1 MRFSDTHTGYNLHE
15 ISMRIHSV
23 ELATAYLASPSL
35 PTRPYALDQVARML
49 HAGKVYRRED
59 LAQVSN
65 AVDRHLRELVSGG
78 SLKRLAQGL
87 YYVPKK
93 SVFGVLPP
101 DDQELVATFLRDKD
115 FLVFSPS
122 SYNTLG
128 LGTSQLYNKTF
139 VYNHKRHGLFS
150 FGNRQLDFRVKS
162 RFPKKLTSEFLL
174 VDAINNLD
182 ELAEDKHQV
191 LQMAQRK
198 LSDFDQAKLMRAVS
212 DYGSVATKKRFMRWL
227 NA

>member
-1 MRFSDTHTGYNLHE
+1 MAEIIHSDYALHE
-15 ISMRIHSV
+15 MSMKIHSV
-23 ELATAYLASPSL
+23 ELATAPLASPSL
-35 PTRPYALDQVARML
+35 PTKSSALDQVARML
-49 HAGKVYRRED
+49 QAGKVYRRED

-78 SLKRLAQGL
+78 TLKRLAQGL
-87 YYVPKK
+87 YYAPKK

-101 DDQELVATFLRDKD
+101 DDQELLATFLRDKD

-128 LGTSQLYNKTF
+128 LGTSQLYNKTL
-139 VYNHKRHGLFS
+139 VYNHKRHGIFS
-150 FGNRQLDFRVKS
+150 FGNRQFDFRVKP
-162 RFPKKLTSEFLL
+162 RFPKKLTPEFLL

-191 LQMAQRK
+191 LQMVERK
-198 LSDFDQAKLMRAVS
+198 LSDFDQAKLTRAIS

>member
-1 MRFSDTHTGYNLHE
+1 MQPITTSFS
-15 ISMRIHSV
+15 R
-23 ELATAYLASPSL
+23 PSR
-35 PTRPYALDQVARML
+35 PPRPYALDQVAKKL

-65 AVDRHLRELVSGG
+65 AVDRHLRALISGG
-78 SLKRLAQGL
+78 RLKRLAQGL
-87 YYVPKK
+87 YYAPKK

-122 SYNTLG
+122 NYNTLG
-128 LGTSQLYNKTF
+128 LGTSQLYNKTL

-150 FGNRQLDFRVKS
+150 FGNRELDFRVKP
-162 RFPKKLTSEFLL
+162 RFPKKLTPEFLL
-174 VDAINNLD
+174 VDAINNLE
-182 ELAEDKHQV
+182 ELAEDKNQV
-191 LQMAQRK
+191 LRIAERK
-198 LSDFDQAKLMRAVS
+198 LCGFDHATLKRAVS
-212 DYGSVATKKRFMRWL
+212 NYGSVATKKRFMRWL

>member
-1 MRFSDTHTGYNLHE
+1 M
-15 ISMRIHSV
+15 
-23 ELATAYLASPSL
+23 ELVTASLASSSL
-35 PTRPYALDQVARML
+35 PTRPRSLGQVARVL

-65 AVDRHLRELVSGG
+65 AVDRHLRELISGG
-78 SLKRLAQGL
+78 ALKRLAQGL
-87 YYVPKK
+87 YYAPKT
-93 SVFGVLPP
+93 SAFGVLPP

-122 SYNTLG
+122 SYNTVG
-128 LGTSQLYNKTF
+128 LGTSQLYNKTL

-150 FGNRQLDFRVKS
+150 FGNRQFDFRVKP
-162 RFPKKLTSEFLL
+162 RFPKKLTPEFLL

-191 LQMAQRK
+191 LQMAKSK
-198 LSDFDQAKLMRAVS
+198 LSGFDQAKLKRAVS

>member
-1 MRFSDTHTGYNLHE
+1 M
-15 ISMRIHSV
+15 
-23 ELATAYLASPSL
+23 ELAVAPFASPSL
-35 PTRPYALDQVARML
+35 PTRQYALDQVARML

-78 SLKRLAQGL
+78 ALERLAQGL

-93 SVFGVLPP
+93 SVFGALPP

-115 FLVFSPS
+115 FLVFPPS

-128 LGTSQLYNKTF
+128 LGTSQLYNKTL

-150 FGNRQLDFRVKS
+150 FGNRQFDFRVKP
-162 RFPKKLTSEFLL
+162 RFPKKLTPEFLL

-191 LQMAQRK
+191 LQMVERK
-198 LSDFDQAKLMRAVS
+198 LSDFDQAKLTRAIS

>member
-1 MRFSDTHTGYNLHE
+1 
-15 ISMRIHSV
+15 MRIHSL
-23 ELATAYLASPSL
+23 ELATTPFASPSL
-35 PTRPYALDQVARML
+35 PTRLHALDQVARTL

-78 SLKRLAQGL
+78 ALKRLAQGL
-87 YYVPKK
+87 YYAPKE

-101 DDQELVATFLRDKD
+101 NDQDLVATFLRDEN

-128 LGTSQLYNKTF
+128 VGMSQLYNKTL

-150 FGNRQLDFRVKS
+150 FGSRQFDFRVKP
-162 RFPKKLTSEFLL
+162 RFPKKLTPEFLL

-182 ELAEDKHQV
+182 ELAEDKNQV
-191 LQMAQRK
+191 LQMVERK
-198 LSDFDQAKLMRAVS
+198 LSSFDQVRLMQAVA
-212 DYGSVATKKRFMRWL
+212 DYGAVATKKRFMRWL
-227 NA
+227 NV

>member
-1 MRFSDTHTGYNLHE
+1 MA
-15 ISMRIHSV
+15 
-23 ELATAYLASPSL
+23 LATTSFSRPSL
-35 PTRPYALDQVARML
+35 PTRQYALDQLARML

-65 AVDRHLRELVSGG
+65 AVDRHLCELVSGG
-78 SLKRLAQGL
+78 VLKRLAQGL

-93 SVFGVLPP
+93 SVFGILPP

-128 LGTSQLYNKTF
+128 LGTSQLYNKTL
-139 VYNHKRHGLFS
+139 VYNHKRHGIFS
-150 FGNRQLDFRVKS
+150 FGNRQFDFRVKP
-162 RFPKKLTSEFLL
+162 RFPKKLTPEFLL

-182 ELAEDKHQV
+182 ELAEDKNQV
-191 LQMAQRK
+191 LQMVERK
-198 LSDFDQAKLMRAVS
+198 LSGFDQGKLKRAVS

-227 NA
+227 DA

>member
-1 MRFSDTHTGYNLHE
+1 MK
-15 ISMRIHSV
+15 
-23 ELATAYLASPSL
+23 LAAASLASPSL
-35 PTRPYALDQVARML
+35 PTRLCAVDQVARML

-78 SLKRLAQGL
+78 TLKRLAQGL

-93 SVFGVLPP
+93 SVFGALPP

-128 LGTSQLYNKTF
+128 LGTSQLYNKTL

-150 FGNRQLDFRVKS
+150 FGNRQFDFRVKL
-162 RFPKKLTSEFLL
+162 RFPMKLTPEFLL
-174 VDAINNLD
+174 VDAINNLE
-182 ELAEDKHQV
+182 ELAEDKNQL
-191 LQMAQRK
+191 LQMVERK
-198 LSDFDQAKLMRAVS
+198 LSGFNRSKLKRAVS

-227 NA
+227 DV

>member
-1 MRFSDTHTGYNLHE
+1 
-15 ISMRIHSV
+15 
-23 ELATAYLASPSL
+23 
-35 PTRPYALDQVARML
+35 ML

-59 LAQVSN
+59 LALVSN

-78 SLKRLAQGL
+78 ALKRLAQGL

-128 LGTSQLYNKTF
+128 LGTSQLYNKTL

-150 FGNRQLDFRVKS
+150 FGNRQFDFRVKP
-162 RFPKKLTSEFLL
+162 RFPKKLTPEFLL
-174 VDAINNLD
+174 VDAINNLG

-191 LQMAQRK
+191 LQMVERK
-198 LSDFDQAKLMRAVS
+198 LSGFDQAKLKRAVS
-212 DYGSVATKKRFMRWL
+212 DYGSVATKKSFMRWL

>member
-1 MRFSDTHTGYNLHE
+1 M
-15 ISMRIHSV
+15 
-23 ELATAYLASPSL
+23 ELAVAPFASPSL
-35 PTRPYALDQVARML
+35 PTRQYALDQVARML

-78 SLKRLAQGL
+78 ALKRLAQGL

-128 LGTSQLYNKTF
+128 LGTSQLYNKTL

-150 FGNRQLDFRVKS
+150 FGSRQFDFRVKP
-162 RFPKKLTSEFLL
+162 RFPKKLTPEFLL
-174 VDAINNLD
+174 VDVINNLD
-182 ELAEDKHQV
+182 ELVEDKNQV
-191 LQMAQRK
+191 LQMVERK
-198 LSDFDQAKLMRAVS
+198 LSGFDQAKLTRAVS
-212 DYGSVATKKRFMRWL
+212 DYGTVATKKRFMRWL